1 MIIGSHVSFSGRQL
15 LSSTLEALSY
25 NANAF
30 MFYTGAPQNTVRSK
44 INDEYTLAGIDID
57 TILIYN

>member
-1 MIIGSHVSFSGRQL
+1 MIIGSHVSFSGKQL
-15 LSSTLEALSY
+15 LSSALEAISY

-44 INDEYTLAGIDID
+44 IKCRIHITSLRSNERT
-57 TILIYN
+57 